1 MKEILEVKTLITFLI
16 ALILISC
23 SQKYTGEVHF
33 KSCKVNYP
41 LHDEEKERKI
51 NYEAIPNQWEYEYA
65 LRKLALCLCDKY
77 FQKKDQETKE
87 KIIEIYKYKFEY
99 YNRDESFKKVNFDS
113 ILINRKEIFDS
124 EIIAY

>member
-1 MKEILEVKTLITFLI
+1 MKEFLAMKTLITFLT

-33 KSCKVNYP
+33 KNCKVNYP

-51 NYEAIPNQWEYEYA
+51 NYEAIPNQWEYESS

-77 FQKKDQETKE
+77 LQKKDEKIKE
-87 KIIEIYKYKFEY
+87 KIIEIYKYKFEF
-99 YNRDESFKKVNFDS
+99 YNRDDSFKKVNFDS
-113 ILINRKEIFDS
+113 ILVNRKEVFNPKF
-124 EIIAY
+124 Y